1 MVKAIRIHETG
12 GSEVFRWEDI
22 AVGEPGPGEIRIRQT
37 AIGVNYLDTYHRR
50 GIYPIGLP
58 AVIGNEGAG
67 IVEALGKNV
76 RGLKPGDRIAYGLPP
91 VGSYSEARIIP
102 AWIAVRIPEGVSDQT
117 AAAMMLKGM
126 TAEYLLRRTYR
137 VKTGDTVLIHAAAGG
152 VGLILCQWAKHL
164 GATVIGTVSTDEKAD
179 LARHHGCDHAII
191 YGREDFVRRTR
202 DITNGQGVA
211 VVYDGVGKD
220 TVYGSMRV
228 LRRFGVLALYGQ
240 ASGDPGPIDMTG
252 LRGNAGYFTRP
263 GLMVYNT
270 NRKELLASTRALFD
284 VMAKGAVKIAVNQ
297 AFPLREAAEAHRALE
312 GRRTTG
318 AIVLL
323 P

>member
-12 GSEVFRWEDI
+12 GPDVLRWEDI
-22 AVGEPGPGEIRIRQT
+22 DIAEPGPGEIRIRQT
-37 AIGVNYLDTYHRR
+37 AVGVNYLDTYHRR
-50 GIYPIGLP
+50 GIYPIKLP
-58 AVIGNEGAG
+58 AIIGNEGAG
-67 IVEALGKNV
+67 IVEALGKGV
-76 RGLKPGDRIAYGLPP
+76 RDLKPGDRVAYGLPP
-91 VGSYSEARIIP
+91 VGSYAEARVIP

-126 TAEYLLRRTYR
+126 TAEYLLRRTYK
-137 VKTGDTVLIHAAAGG
+137 VKKGDAVLIHAAAGG

-164 GATVIGTVSTDEKAD
+164 GATVIGTVSTDEKAA
-179 LARHHGCDHAII
+179 LALRHGCDHAIV
-191 YGREDFVRRTR
+191 YSREDFVRRTK
-202 DITNGQGVA
+202 DITNGRGVA
-211 VVYDGVGKD
+211 VVYDGVAKD
-220 TVYGSMRV
+220 TIYNSMKV

-270 NRKELLASTRALFD
+270 NRSELVASTRALFD
-284 VMAKGAVKIAVNQ
+284 VMAKGAVRIAVNQ
-297 AFPLREAAEAHRALE
+297 TFPLRDAALAHRALE
-312 GRRTTG
+312 GRHTTG
-318 AIVLL
+318 AIVLG